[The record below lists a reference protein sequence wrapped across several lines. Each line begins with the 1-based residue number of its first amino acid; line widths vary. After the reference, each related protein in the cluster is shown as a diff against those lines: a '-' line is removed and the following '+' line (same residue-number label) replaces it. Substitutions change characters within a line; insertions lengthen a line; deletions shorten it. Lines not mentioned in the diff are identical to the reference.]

1 MSLNEPIVEDVALTW
16 FGELDYAI
24 GYGPHIVPGELEA
37 ERNSFGV
44 MVCLCAAIQWLN
56 SAMPEEGR
64 ATIRDFRIVE
74 NLTRREMK
82 P

>member
-1 MSLNEPIVEDVALTW
+1 MSLNKSILENSTLTW

-37 ERNSFGV
+37 ERNSFGA

-64 ATIRDFRIVE
+64 ATIKRCLMVHFEVR
-74 NLTRREMK
+74 
-82 P
+82 PA